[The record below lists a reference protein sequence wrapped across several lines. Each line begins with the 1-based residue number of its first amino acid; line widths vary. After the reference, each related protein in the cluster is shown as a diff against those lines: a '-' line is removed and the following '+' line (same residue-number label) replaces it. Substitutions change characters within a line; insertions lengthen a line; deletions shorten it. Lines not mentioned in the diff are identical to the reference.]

1 MSSVHSRGKDYTK
14 VQTERASNYLGASLQ
29 AAHHNEN
36 DHVVFVLYSLQ
47 RTVNLR
53 RCLFVYI
60 QEVKIGFGIF
70 KWLKESQKKI
80 LFCDM

>member
-1 MSSVHSRGKDYTK
+1 MSRVHSRGEDYTK
-14 VQTERASNYLGASLQ
+14 VQTGRGSDYLGTSLE

-36 DHVVFVLYSLQ
+36 DPVVFVLL
-47 RTVNLR
+47 NLSS
-53 RCLFVYI
+53 CLFLYV
-60 QEVKIGFGIF
+60 QEVKNGFGIF

>member
-14 VQTERASNYLGASLQ
+14 VQTRRGSDYLGASLE

-36 DHVVFVLYSLQ
+36 GHVVFVLYSFQ
-47 RTVNLR
+47 RTVNLSS
-53 RCLFVYI
+53 CLFLYV
-60 QEVKIGFGIF
+60 QEVKNGFGIF